1 MKIKHVY
8 LMAAMLG
15 LALILA
21 GCAGSPPI
29 ALQSAPPYEPALS
42 AIATLSDSSNPA
54 DMAASVV
61 KTHLALYVRTAAKK
75 LRKGEIDSEYAR
87 FVRTEAE
94 ELHTLLSTALAR
106 RDLIAIRDI
115 SDRIDM
121 AKINL
126 EVRNAKKY

>member
-8 LMAAMLG
+8 LMAAMPG
-15 LALILA
+15 LALMLA
-21 GCAGSPPI
+21 GCADAPPI
-29 ALQSAPPYEPALS
+29 ALQSASPSEPALS
-42 AIATLSDSSNPA
+42 AVATLSDSSNPA